1 MRCPGD
7 RTRPEGS
14 ASSGVIISTPVAVE
28 VGGLLPVVV
37 GGGGGGGGGGRG
49 DERKLRRSDFSASK
63 VNFESNR

>member
-37 GGGGGGGGGGRG
+37 EGGGGRGG

>member
-28 VGGLLPVVV
+28 VGGLLPVV
-37 GGGGGGGGGGRG
+37 G

>member
-28 VGGLLPVVV
+28 VGGLLPVV
-37 GGGGGGGGGGRG
+37 GGGG
-49 DERKLRRSDFSASK
+49 DERKL
-63 VNFESNR
+63 

>member
-28 VGGLLPVVV
+28 VGGFLPVVV
-37 GGGGGGGGGGRG
+37 GGGGCG

>member
-37 GGGGGGGGGGRG
+37 VGGGG

>member
-37 GGGGGGGGGGRG
+37 GGGGGG

>member
-28 VGGLLPVVV
+28 VGGLLPVV
-37 GGGGGGGGGGRG
+37 GGGGRKKIEE
-49 DERKLRRSDFSASK
+49 ERL
-63 VNFESNR
+63 

>member
-28 VGGLLPVVV
+28 VGGLLPVV
-37 GGGGGGGGGGRG
+37 GGGGRG

>member
-37 GGGGGGGGGGRG
+37 GGGGAWGRKKIEE
-49 DERKLRRSDFSASK
+49 ERL
-63 VNFESNR
+63 

>member
-37 GGGGGGGGGGRG
+37 GGGGGTGGTK
-49 DERKLRRSDFSASK
+49 E
-63 VNFESNR
+63 N

>member
-37 GGGGGGGGGGRG
+37 GGGGGRGG
-49 DERKLRRSDFSASK
+49 ERKLRRSDFSASK

>member
-37 GGGGGGGGGGRG
+37 VGGGGGGGGGGKKEGGGGVGGRRG
-49 DERKLRRSDFSASK
+49 VGTKE
-63 VNFESNR
+63 N

>member
-28 VGGLLPVVV
+28 VGGLLPVV
-37 GGGGGGGGGGRG
+37 GGG

>member
-28 VGGLLPVVV
+28 VGGLLPVV
-37 GGGGGGGGGGRG
+37 GGGG

>member
-37 GGGGGGGGGGRG
+37 GGGGG
-49 DERKLRRSDFSASK
+49 DEKKLRRSDVSASK

>member
-37 GGGGGGGGGGRG
+37 GGEGGGWGRKKIEE
-49 DERKLRRSDFSASK
+49 ERL
-63 VNFESNR
+63 

>member
-37 GGGGGGGGGGRG
+37 GGGGGGTKENCGGANLLPQR
-49 DERKLRRSDFSASK
+49 
-63 VNFESNR
+63 

>member
-37 GGGGGGGGGGRG
+37 GGGGGGG
-49 DERKLRRSDFSASK
+49 DERKLRGGDFSASK

>member
-28 VGGLLPVVV
+28 VGGLLPVV
-37 GGGGGGGGGGRG
+37 GGGGGG